1 MANLKQIEQ
10 AYLDCGNA
18 EYDIFTR
25 NPKKMEI
32 RGAQIIWKNFE
43 GRMNDFGSAKR
54 QFTIVIPEEVAAILQ
69 QRGWN
74 VKSKLLE
81 RFDVNGQP
89 AEPAVVT
96 ADGQVPTAYYIT
108 INVSMD
114 GDFPPIIT
122 RISQINNQTV
132 EEVMNLATVKDLDR
146 DTFLDAS
153 VIINEY
159 VSERGKTRKVSG
171 YLNKMTV
178 VTDPESRE
186 ADFGGRYEHYFGDN
200 ANQ

>member
-10 AYLDCGNA
+10 AYIDCGNA
-18 EYDIFTR
+18 EYDLFDR
-25 NPKKMEI
+25 NPKRMEI

-43 GRMNDFGSAKR
+43 GRETGYGAKR
-54 QFTIVIPEEVAAILQ
+54 QFTIVIPEAAAEVLKK
-69 QRGWN
+69 RGWN

-81 RFDVNGQP
+81 RFDINGQP
-89 AEPAVVT
+89 TEPAVLT
-96 ADGQVPTAYYIT
+96 EDGQIPTAYYIT

-114 GDFPPIIT
+114 SEFPPIIT
-122 RISQINNQTV
+122 RISQINDQTV
-132 EEVMNLATVKDLDR
+132 EEIMNLATVKDLDR

-159 VSERGKTRKVSG
+159 ISTRGKVTRVSG

-178 VTDPESRE
+178 VTDPESKE
-186 ADFGGRYEHYFGDN
+186 ADFGGRYDN
-200 ANQ
+200 YQFNN

>member
-10 AYLDCGNA
+10 AFLDCGNA
-18 EYDIFTR
+18 EYDVFSR
-25 NPKKMEI
+25 NPKKLEI

-54 QFTIVIPEEVAAILQ
+54 QFTIVIPEQVAAMLQ

-96 ADGQVPTAYYIT
+96 ADGQIPTAYYVT

-186 ADFGGRYEHYFGDN
+186 VDFGGRYEHYFGN
-200 ANQ
+200 NENQ